1 MATTTTSPLT
11 LSGFN
16 GIDFN
21 SIIDAIIQA
30 DSQPLTDLQTQ
41 QKNTQNKDNAF
52 VSMAGLIGNMEST
65 VGSLADSTAFSN
77 VAATSSDTTT
87 VATTVGTGGI
97 VGSYTI
103 NVAQLAQS
111 QTTASTNGFTNLTDS
126 AADGGSISFT
136 VNGQTTTAINVT
148 STMSLTELAAA
159 INNQGSGVVASVVND
174 GTNYKL
180 VISSRQTGAAN
191 GFTINDNL
199 TNSAAAA
206 VAFAAGQSST
216 TGNSQNAQ
224 DAQFT
229 VNGFS
234 ITSSSNTI
242 TSAVPG
248 VTLNLLKQGQATVG
262 VTTDY
267 SSLKS
272 SLQTFISQ
280 YNSFR
285 SFYDS
290 QQKDVL
296 QGDPVMRE
304 SLGDLRTV
312 LLTPNSNG
320 GVYKYLA
327 EAGISLTSTGTLQ
340 FDESKFE
347 QAISSN
353 PADLQKLLV
362 GDGTNQG
369 VFQSLQNALT
379 NLDGSAGMI
388 KTTRNGIATLLQGYT
403 NRITDMQARL
413 DQERQTLIKVYTAA
427 DQAISQLNAQS
438 GAFQNFLSGKTQ

>member
-1 MATTTTSPLT
+1 MSTTTSPIT

-21 SIIDAIIQA
+21 SIIDAIIHA

-41 QKNTQNKDNAF
+41 QQNTQNKDNAF
-52 VSMAGLIGNMEST
+52 VSMASLIGNMEST
-65 VGSLADSTAFSN
+65 VGSLADSTAFSS
-77 VAATSSDTTT
+77 VAATSSDPTT

-97 VGSYTI
+97 VGSYAL
-103 NVAQLAQS
+103 NVTQLAKS
-111 QTTASTNGFTNLTDS
+111 QTTASINGFANLTDS

-136 VNGQTTTAINVT
+136 LSGQTTTAINVT
-148 STMSLTELAAA
+148 STMSLTDLAVA
-159 INNQGSGVVASVVND
+159 INRQASGVVASVVND

-180 VISSRQTGAAN
+180 VVSSRQTGAAN
-191 GFTINDNL
+191 GFTINNNL
-199 TNSAAAA
+199 TNSTGAA
-206 VAFAAGQSST
+206 VTFAAGQNTT

-229 VNGFS
+229 VNGFA
-234 ITSSSNTI
+234 ITSSSNTV

-248 VTLNLLKQGQATVG
+248 VTLSLVKQGEATVG

-272 SLQTFISQ
+272 SIQTFISQ

-296 QGDPVMRE
+296 RGDPVMRE
-304 SLGDLRTV
+304 SLGDLRTI

-320 GVYKYLA
+320 GVYKYLT
-327 EAGISLTSTGTLQ
+327 EVGISLTSTGTLH
-340 FDESKFE
+340 FDESKFD

-353 PADLQKLLV
+353 PADLQKLV
-362 GDGTNQG
+362 AGDGTNQG

-379 NLDGSAGMI
+379 NLDGSTGMI
-388 KTTRNGIATLLQGYT
+388 KTTRDGVATMLRGYT
-403 NRITDMQARL
+403 DRIADMQARL

>member
-1 MATTTTSPLT
+1 MATTNPIT

-16 GIDFN
+16 GIDFTTIIN
-21 SIIDAIIQA
+21 SIIQA

-41 QKNTQNKDNAF
+41 QQNFQNKDNAF
-52 VSMAGLIGNMEST
+52 VSLAGLIGNMEST
-65 VGSLADSTAFSN
+65 VGSLADATAFSN
-77 VAATSSDTTT
+77 VAATSSDS
-87 VATTVGTGGI
+87 TTVGTTVGAGGI
-97 VGSYTI
+97 VGNYAI
-103 NVAQLAQS
+103 NATKLAQS
-111 QTTASTNGFTNLTDS
+111 QTTASTNGYTNLTDT

-136 VNGQTTTAINVT
+136 INGQTMTAINVT
-148 STMSLTELAAA
+148 SAMSLTDVASA
-159 INNQGSGVVASVVND
+159 INNQNSGVVASVIND

-191 GFTINDNL
+191 GFTINNNL
-199 TNSAAAA
+199 ANSAGSA
-206 VAFAAGQSST
+206 VAFAAGQNAT

-229 VNGFS
+229 VNGFA

-272 SLQTFISQ
+272 SIQTFISQ

-296 QGDPVMRE
+296 QGDPVLRE

-312 LLTPNSNG
+312 LLTPNSNS
-320 GVYKYLA
+320 GVYQYLA
-327 EAGISLTSTGTLQ
+327 EVGISLTSTGTLQ
-340 FDESKFE
+340 LDESKLD
-347 QAISSN
+347 QAISAN

-362 GDGTNQG
+362 GDGTGQG
-369 VFQSLQNALT
+369 VFQGLQSALT
-379 NLDGSAGMI
+379 NIDGSTGMI
-388 KTTRNGIATLLQGYT
+388 KTTRDGIANMLSSYSSK
-403 NRITDMQARL
+403 ITDMQARL
-413 DQERQTLIKVYTAA
+413 DQERQTLVQVYTAA
-427 DQAISQLNAQS
+427 DQAISALNAQS
-438 GAFQNFLSGKTQ
+438 GSFQNFLNGKTQ

>member
-1 MATTTTSPLT
+1 MATSSPIT

-41 QKNTQNKDNAF
+41 QQNQQNKDNAF
-52 VSMAGLIGNMEST
+52 VSLAGLIGNMEST

-77 VAATSSDTTT
+77 VAATSSDPTAVT
-87 VATTVGTGGI
+87 TTVGTGGI
-97 VGSYTI
+97 VGNYSI
-103 NVAQLAQS
+103 NVTQLAQS
-111 QTTASTNGFTNLTDS
+111 QTTASTNGYTNLTDT

-136 VNGQTTTAINVT
+136 INGQTTTTINVT
-148 STMSLTELAAA
+148 SAMSLADVASA
-159 INNQGSGVVASVVND
+159 INTQNSGVVASVVND

-180 VISSRQTGAAN
+180 LVLSRQAGAAN
-191 GFTINDNL
+191 GFTINNNL
-199 TNSAAAA
+199 TNSTGDA
-206 VAFAAGQSST
+206 VAFAAGQNAT
-216 TGNSQNAQ
+216 TGNAQNGQ

-229 VNGFS
+229 VNGFP
-234 ITSSSNTI
+234 ITSNSNTI

-248 VTLNLLKQGQATVG
+248 VTLNLLKAGQTTVG

-272 SLQTFISQ
+272 SIQTFISQ

-296 QGDPVMRE
+296 QGDPVLRE
-304 SLGDLRTV
+304 SLGDLRNV
-312 LLTPNSNG
+312 LLTPNPNS

-327 EAGISLTSTGTLQ
+327 EVGISLTSSGTLQ
-340 FDESKFE
+340 FDESTFD
-347 QAISSN
+347 QAISTN
-353 PADLQKLLV
+353 PADLQKLV
-362 GDGTNQG
+362 AGDGTNQG
-369 VFQSLQNALT
+369 VFEALQSALT
-379 NLDGSAGMI
+379 NLDGSTGMI
-388 KTTRNGIATLLQGYT
+388 KTTRDGIAHMLSNYSSK
-403 NRITDMQARL
+403 ITDMQARL
-413 DQERQTLIKVYTAA
+413 DQERQTLIQVYTAA
-427 DQAISQLNAQS
+427 DQAISALNAQS
-438 GAFQNFLSGKTQ
+438 GTFQNFLNGKTQ

>member
-1 MATTTTSPLT
+1 MATSPIT

-41 QKNTQNKDNAF
+41 QQNEQYRDKAF
-52 VSMAGLIGNMEST
+52 VSLSGLIGNMEST
-65 VGSLADSTAFSN
+65 IESLADSTAFSN
-77 VAATSSDTTT
+77 VAATSSDPTT

-97 VGSYTI
+97 VGNYSI
-103 NVAQLAQS
+103 NVTKLAQS
-111 QTTASTNGFTNLTDS
+111 QTTASTNGYTNMTDT

-136 VNGQTTTAINVT
+136 INGQTTTAINVT
-148 STMSLTELAAA
+148 SAMSLADVASA
-159 INNQGSGVVASVVND
+159 INTQNSGVVASVVND

-180 VISSRQTGAAN
+180 LISSRQTGAAN
-191 GFTINDNL
+191 GFTVNNSL
-199 TNSAAAA
+199 TNSTGAA
-206 VAFAAGQSST
+206 VAFAAGQNAT

-229 VNGFS
+229 VNGFA
-234 ITSSSNTI
+234 ITSSSNAI
-242 TSAVPG
+242 SSAVPG
-248 VTLNLLKQGQATVG
+248 ITLNLMKTGQATVG

-272 SLQTFISQ
+272 SIQSFISQ

-296 QGDPVMRE
+296 QGDPVLRE
-304 SLGDLRTV
+304 SLGDLRNV

-327 EAGISLTSTGTLQ
+327 EIGISLTSSGTLQ
-340 FDESKFE
+340 FDESTFD
-347 QAISSN
+347 QAVSTN

-369 VFQSLQNALT
+369 VFQNLESALT
-379 NLDGSAGMI
+379 NLDG
-388 KTTRNGIATLLQGYT
+388 IANMLSSYSSK
-403 NRITDMQARL
+403 ITDMQARL
-413 DQERQTLIKVYTAA
+413 DQERQTLVQVYTAA
-427 DQAISQLNAQS
+427 DQAISALNAQS
-438 GAFQNFLSGKTQ
+438 GSFQNFLNGKTQ